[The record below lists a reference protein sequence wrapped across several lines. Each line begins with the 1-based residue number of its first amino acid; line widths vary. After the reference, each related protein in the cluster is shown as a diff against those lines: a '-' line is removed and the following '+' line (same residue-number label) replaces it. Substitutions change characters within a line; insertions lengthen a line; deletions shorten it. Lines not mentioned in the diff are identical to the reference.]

1 MAHLKINNPS
11 KGAVSAAC
19 LQHACFS
26 KKIGEHPGKL
36 FSNLLELAQLKNQN
50 THKMAPRGE
59 KEYGAILAGT

>member
-36 FSNLLELAQLKNQN
+36 FSNLLELAAGHCHPGL
-50 THKMAPRGE
+50 
-59 KEYGAILAGT
+59 GACGGII